1 MTYDLKPYAIL
12 KDLLLFYVCICVF
25 FVNLCV
31 ALTWRRPQ
39 KPKGIRFQG
48 TGVQVAVSCSMGA
61 EMWTRSS
68 VRAVSTHNA
77 ELSVQP
83 FESLLEKILVS
94 SDVVHPSLQ

>member
-1 MTYDLKPYAIL
+1 MRLLEKCKTLFVTCIIFHWSVMTYDLKPYAIL

-61 EMWTRSS
+61 EM
-68 VRAVSTHNA
+68 
-77 ELSVQP
+77 
-83 FESLLEKILVS
+83 
-94 SDVVHPSLQ
+94 